1 MIEWNPVPH
10 MRHAWSATKTS
21 YGKVGLVLFYA
32 LIWSNIASSIWTMI
46 DPTSQGMDCILDSFK
61 GEQAK
66 DLFVAFTRYGM
77 ITTIGFFLYAD
88 VGGFKT
94 KNVALVTV
102 VVVSGC
108 WIGLRESRS
117 LACAQANWYFVSL
130 IVWSVLSLLLVHLD
144 TILGGPGG
152 SEDERTPLTA

>member
-10 MRHAWSATKTS
+10 MQHAWSATKTA
-21 YGKVGLVLFYA
+21 YGKVGLVLLYA
-32 LIWSNIASSIWTMI
+32 LIWANIASAIWTMI
-46 DPTSQGMDCILDSFK
+46 DPTGQGMDCILNGFK

-88 VGGFKT
+88 VGGFRT

-102 VVVSGC
+102 VVVSG
-108 WIGLRESRS
+108 S
-117 LACAQANWYFVSL
+117 
-130 IVWSVLSLLLVHLD
+130 
-144 TILGGPGG
+144 
-152 SEDERTPLTA
+152 